1 MFTSSTKRDIN
12 YFHVVVVQWRQRN
25 IQKGVMHVQSW
36 NLLLFCRS
44 RWCRCWS
51 RCLSF
56 LIMTDGTSRNAVVR
70 LTKFLTGLPQSVHE
84 ERSDCICHYLY
95 CTSRRSKGSGKYRGK
110 PVERGTSTPA
120 FCVLTRT
127 IFFLSPSPL
136 KPLQRRP
143 IDLNS
148 LHVLFSQWRSCLF
161 IDCARG

>member
-1 MFTSSTKRDIN
+1 MGAKKYTKRRDARAKLKPIA
-12 YFHVVVVQWRQRN
+12 FSSFSL
-25 IQKGVMHVQSW
+25 M
-36 NLLLFCRS
+36 LLLKSLLKLPIKCHF
-44 RWCRCWS
+44 
-51 RCLSF
+51 
-56 LIMTDGTSRNAVVR
+56 MTDGTSHNAVVT
-70 LTKFLTGLPQSVHE
+70 LTKFLTGLSQSVHE

-95 CTSRRSKGSGKYRGK
+95 CTSRRSKESGKYRGK
-110 PVERGTSTPA
+110 PGERGTSTPA

-136 KPLQRRP
+136 KPPQRRP